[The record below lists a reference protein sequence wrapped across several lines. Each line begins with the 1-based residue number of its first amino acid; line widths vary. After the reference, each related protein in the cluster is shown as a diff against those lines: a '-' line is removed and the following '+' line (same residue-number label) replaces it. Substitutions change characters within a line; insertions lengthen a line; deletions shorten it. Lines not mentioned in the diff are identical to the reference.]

1 MGMSRQQ
8 ADAVVAELELE
19 EQFEAAFDA
28 FVSQGG
34 DAVAR
39 YFSGTVEY
47 ENGKKI
53 AQWGIANL
61 PNGIHSLTTPAGF
74 EIAFQNCKAA
84 LVANPN
90 WRSAREIYKYL
101 EPRLTAAQ
109 FKAICTAED
118 VRLSADLAASLVELG
133 GSEVFRQYADGVR
146 KE

>member
-101 EPRLTAAQ
+101 EPRLTA
-109 FKAICTAED
+109 ED